1 MQKFKETR
9 NLSYIYQNELDKAHF
24 QHDMAY
30 EDFNDLLR
38 RTASDK
44 VLFDK
49 TFNIAKIPKYD
60 GYQRK
65 LASVGYK
72 FVHKKF
78 SNTHKGTGIDFDVVS
93 EDQQLS
99 KELKPIIKKFRKNKK
114 THLIETIFGV
124 LI

>member
-9 NLSYIYQNELDKAHF
+9 SLSYIYQNELDKARF
-24 QHDMAY
+24 QHDMTY
-30 EDFNDLLR
+30 EDFNDLPR

-44 VLFDK
+44 VFFDK

-72 FVHKKF
+72 FVYKKF

-99 KELKPIIKKFRKNKK
+99 KELKPIIKKFGKNKK
-114 THLIETIFGV
+114 THLIETMFGV